1 MEWSVT
7 ETGKMVG
14 GAGSKWKIES
24 LVLNMYLVDAW
35 NILSNFNEAKAYKM
49 DN

>member
-1 MEWSVT
+1 MEQWFSKM
-7 ETGKMVG
+7 GKMVG

-35 NILSNFNEAKAYKM
+35 NVLSNFNEAKAYKM